1 MENFLSSG
9 AFGHGFTYSGHPVAC
24 AVSLEAIKIYKYV
37 NVASLIMLFWLAFYD
52 ILYSILWHITMSFL
66 LSIYK
71 STSYGD
77 LIEWPVLL
85 YRGLLGLP
93 YWISDDWRSFYFELW
108 KYWIIAYDRALE
120 FGLGDKSIRLQRF
133 LPLSS
138 LCFLDV
144 ENYCFLVLIFC
155 ILQMTSRERNIV
167 AHVNEVAPG
176 FQKGMKD
183 FRNSPIVGEVWI
195 LYFQSKWMS
204 TIFKYGD
211 GLRW

>member
-1 MENFLSSG
+1 MENLLPSG

-37 NVASLIMLFWLAFYD
+37 NVALLIMAFWLVFYD
-52 ILYSILWHITMSFL
+52 ILYSILCHITMLIL
-66 LSIYK
+66 LCIFK
-71 STSYGD
+71 STSYGS

-85 YRGLLGLP
+85 YRGLLGLS
-93 YWISDDWRSFYFELW
+93 YWIIDDWRCFCFELW
-108 KYWIIAYDRALE
+108 KYWIIPYDRALE
-120 FGLGDKSIRLQRF
+120 FGLWDKSVRSQRL
-133 LPLSS
+133 LPL
-138 LCFLDV
+138 LPLYFLDV

-183 FRNSPIVGEVWI
+183 FRDSPIVGEVWI
-195 LYFQSKWMS
+195 LYFRTKWMS